1 MKLIARLLIVSLF
14 FFSFHATAGMIGTDQ
29 VATAGSASAERAYVQ
44 SILSRGDIVSGL
56 QSMGVDPKMAADR
69 VAAMTDEEV
78 RTLHGKLQAVPAG
91 AVSGWGV
98 AAIIL
103 IVAFLVW
110 WIWYRR

>member
-29 VATAGSASAERAYVQ
+29 VANAGSASADRAYVQ
-44 SILSRGDIVSGL
+44 SVLSRADIASGL
-56 QSMGVDPKMAADR
+56 QSMGVDPQVAADR

-78 RTLHGKLQAVPAG
+78 RTLSGKLQAMPAG
-91 AVSGWGV
+91 AVSGWGI
-98 AAIIL
+98 ALIIL

>member
-14 FFSFHATAGMIGTDQ
+14 FFSFQATAGMIGIDQ

-44 SILSRGDIVSGL
+44 SVLSRADINSAL

-69 VAAMTDEEV
+69 VAVMTDEEV
-78 RTLHGKLQAVPAG
+78 RTLSGKLQAVPAG
-91 AVSGWGV
+91 ATSGWV
-98 AAIIL
+98 IAAIIIL
-103 IVAFLVW
+103 VAFLVW